1 MTTLHARRSLS
12 FLQFPPG
19 AIDGAREV
27 AHNSTPPTQC
37 ESSLQDLQ
45 VRIRS
50 AQVRAA
56 LSVNRDL
63 TFCWSTGLA
72 WRIDTIVPRVP
83 DPNSGCVK
91 DTMEQEWHI
100 RSSRQI
106 ARPLAHLV
114 WRKRKVQSTRVDRR
128 RRGASRSFHT
138 CMWETD
144 RGPKTLYSVIC
155 QAFNGTIVG
164 TDVLGC
170 GRTSA
175 HIRKVTVPVVYTNFL
190 SMYPTVNSLMDLWRF
205 VTALAQNSG
214 VNPSLE
220 TIFGWHTC
228 RFVWLH
234 PPLRQSPILW
244 SHLVDG
250 S

>member
-106 ARPLAHLV
+106 PRPLAHLV
-114 WRKRKVQSTRVDRR
+114 GRKRKVQSTRVDRR

-205 VTALAQNSG
+205 VTALEQNSSASI
-214 VNPSLE
+214 PE
-220 TIFGWHTC
+220 
-228 RFVWLH
+228 
-234 PPLRQSPILW
+234 
-244 SHLVDG
+244 
-250 S
+250 

>member
-27 AHNSTPPTQC
+27 AHNSNLPPNARALCKICRCASDQPKFAQLCRLIGISPSAGARDWHGESTQ
-37 ESSLQDLQ
+37 
-45 VRIRS
+45 
-50 AQVRAA
+50 
-56 LSVNRDL
+56 LSRG
-63 TFCWSTGLA
+63 CS
-72 WRIDTIVPRVP
+72 

-106 ARPLAHLV
+106 PRPLAHLV
-114 WRKRKVQSTRVDRR
+114 GRKRKVQSTRVDRR

-190 SMYPTVNSLMDLWRF
+190 SMYPTVNSLMDSAFRHC
-205 VTALAQNSG
+205 
-214 VNPSLE
+214 
-220 TIFGWHTC
+220 FGTE
-228 RFVWLH
+228 
-234 PPLRQSPILW
+234 
-244 SHLVDG
+244 
-250 S
+250 